1 MDRHVAECGSCSPW
15 YRHSLSIS
23 RGVAFKDIFQRSSC
37 QSFNTGDTTPLVGH
51 FQLLLLSPCLPTIQ
65 TKTPGWLPTLRSHL
79 VPQKMLFAS
88 WMGLHLFPMPGGIVL
103 ASILPIVVFTRQR
116 SRVPHIPDHK
126 GTSVLLKTP
135 LTLFEVRGK
144 HFWEVVHT
152 FGRWYIAPTDTPL
165 KGKLPHLLFLSNPL
179 FL

>member
-1 MDRHVAECGSCSPW
+1 MAKPSGQRAAEKSQATVYWKFLIYVGGFLQTIHCYWLNHCEQIGFCWWAGLQSEIYFCFLKHLFCIYLRP
-15 YRHSLSIS
+15 RHSSDKQIPN
-23 RGVAFKDIFQRSSC
+23 A
-37 QSFNTGDTTPLVGH
+37 
-51 FQLLLLSPCLPTIQ
+51 
-65 TKTPGWLPTLRSHL
+65 
-79 VPQKMLFAS
+79 
-88 WMGLHLFPMPGGIVL
+88 GI
-103 ASILPIVVFTRQR
+103 
-116 SRVPHIPDHK
+116 DHK

-179 FL
+179 FLWGEWWIISAVQFCIKYGPALI